1 MADANFPFFFSL
13 SLSLSL
19 SFSLSHSLFVCVCV
33 CDRFLVLLTFCLVA
47 RRSFGQSE
55 TDTPAAASAHTSA
68 RPPSARPPGTTE
80 RRRTQTVFC
89 CCRRRRRRRRFCGIA
104 RPSTSLRRTNV
115 APAGRRR
122 PQCTWLPFL
131 KGFLEG
137 FLEGFFFFWF
147 FEGWWPAKRVSL
159 TKAVFFSFWFFFWNE
174 IGGDERPFSVGV
186 CVCGCVCVFLC
197 E

>member
-89 CCRRRRRRRRFCGIA
+89 CCCRRRRRRRRFCGIA

-122 PQCTWLPFL
+122 PQCTWLPFF

-137 FLEGFFFFWF
+137 FLEGFFFFGF
-147 FEGWWPAKRVSL
+147 SRV
-159 TKAVFFSFWFFFWNE
+159 
-174 IGGDERPFSVGV
+174 GGRPR
-186 CVCGCVCVFLC
+186 GCR
-197 E
+197 